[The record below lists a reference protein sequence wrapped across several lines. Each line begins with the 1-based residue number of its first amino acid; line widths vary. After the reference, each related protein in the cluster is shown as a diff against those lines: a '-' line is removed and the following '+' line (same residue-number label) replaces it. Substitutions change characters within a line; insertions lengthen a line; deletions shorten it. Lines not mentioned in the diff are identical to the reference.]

1 MQSKHPWLQKCIQK
15 LEELPQIKTTTT
27 IEPFLEKTLADGLL
41 TIYTPHNE
49 LQYIV

>member
-1 MQSKHPWLQKCIQK
+1 MYTKAGRITPDQDNNHSS
-15 LEELPQIKTTTT
+15 

-41 TIYTPHNE
+41 TIYTPHNG